1 MKDLNRIVGQKIQ
14 MKLDEISMSQTDL
27 AERLGISRQMI
38 NKIIHS
44 RKNTTLREIIEI
56 AQILNLDVNELME
69 VDQELSEDSVVAF
82 MGSVKTKAAEEGLRT
97 AKKAMDLIIFHRDI
111 QEEFNNI
118 LNE

>member
-14 MKLDEISMSQTDL
+14 LKLDQISMNQTDL
-27 AERLGISRQMI
+27 AERLGTSRQMI
-38 NKIIHS
+38 NKIIHG
-44 RKNTTLREIIEI
+44 RKNITLREVKEI
-56 AQILNLDVNELME
+56 AQILDLDINELME
-69 VDQELSEDSVVAF
+69 EEHKLSADPVVAF
-82 MGSVKTKAAEEGLRT
+82 TGSVKTKAAEEGLKT